1 MHVSNWRAFA
11 RAHWLLLLF
20 LLLIPLLLV
29 LLSPSLQTGFI
40 NDDFNDIA
48 IRHYDALDSLPRQD
62 YALWTRLFVKRALT
76 DLATGLP
83 IIRPTRQLTFWSDY
97 FMFHL
102 NAFGYRFTEFLFYL
116 ATCLLVALI
125 EWRLTRRRA
134 AAFLAGLFFAVL
146 PVHSA
151 PVVAISSRG
160 HLLAGFFV
168 ALSLLFYIL
177 PRTRMRV
184 VVSLLAYAFAI
195 GAQETALIF
204 PALLIL
210 YEAIYRREDF
220 SRVPRQLLRRLSPY
234 FLMAIFVVALRFLLF
249 GRLSYVAE
257 GGGDFNWVFQLEGY
271 SLVLLQP
278 FMDDISD
285 AQTIAIIAF
294 LALMLIL
301 YHSRREVRFG
311 LLWIPLSLIIALV
324 SSPQERYFFTPSI
337 GLALAFG
344 SILAQPFPV
353 TKPWTRAASAL
364 IAAVVLVALSYGA
377 YVRNRE
383 YANVGVITASIFTR
397 LKTLHPTLPQSSN
410 LVFVGLPLPVKR
422 GAVLP
427 ANSHLQF
434 AAQLAYAD
442 RSLRAT
448 AVKQFPSTVTS
459 PDRTFFFEYE
469 KPKLTERADLVAA
482 SRNRLRCEDSPD
494 RTIVWDFQNGL
505 QGWAAWNDIEKFEA
519 SAGGLSIRSTG
530 SDPVMA
536 SPLIE
541 ARSNDLDHI
550 QIKMSARS
558 NQPALNA
565 QLYWQTS
572 AMDDFSSNASQSF
585 TIPADGTA
593 QTLNL
598 KLPVQGTD
606 PIIRLR
612 LDPANAPADIT
623 LDSIAV
629 VCHQ

>member
-62 YALWTRLFVKRALT
+62 YAFWTQLFVKRALT

-102 NAFGYRFTEFLFYL
+102 NAFGYRFSEYLFYL
-116 ATCLLVALI
+116 VTCLLVALI
-125 EWRLTRRRA
+125 EYRLTFRRA

-160 HLLAGFFV
+160 HLLAATFI

-177 PRTRMRV
+177 PRTRLRV
-184 VVSLLAYAFAI
+184 VVSLIAYAFAI
-195 GAQETALIF
+195 GSQETALIF

-210 YEAIYRREDF
+210 YEAIYHREDF
-220 SRVPRQLLRRLSPY
+220 SRAPRQLLWRLLPY
-234 FLMAIFVVALRFLLF
+234 GLMALAVVLLRQLLF
-249 GRLSYVAE
+249 GRLSYVE
-257 GGGDFNWVFQLEGY
+257 GGAGDFQWLFQLEGY

-278 FMDDISD
+278 FIDDISD
-285 AQTIAIIAF
+285 AQTIAFIAF
-294 LALMLIL
+294 LGLLLAF
-301 YHSRREVRFG
+301 YHSRREVWFG
-311 LLWIPLSLIIALV
+311 FLWVPLSLIIALV

-344 SILAQPFPV
+344 SILAQPFPF

-364 IAAVVLVALSYGA
+364 LAAVVLVALTFGA

-383 YANVGVITASIFTR
+383 YANIGAITASIFTQ
-397 LKTLHPTLPQSSN
+397 LKTLHPTLPPSSN

-422 GAVLP
+422 GAVMP

-434 AAQLAYAD
+434 ALQLAYAD
-442 RSLRAT
+442 RSLHAA
-448 AVKQFPSTVTS
+448 AVKQFPLTVAA
-459 PDRTFFFEYE
+459 PDRTFFLEYS
-469 KPKLTERADLVAA
+469 KPKLTERADLTTA
-482 SRNRLRCEDSPD
+482 LRERVRCGDSPA
-494 RTIVWDFQNGL
+494 RTIVWDFGSGA
-505 QGWAAWNDIEKFEA
+505 QGWEAWNDIDVFE
-519 SAGGLSIRSTG
+519 SGAGGLSIRSSG
-530 SDPVMA
+530 SDPFMG
-536 SPLIE
+536 SPPIE
-541 ARSNDLDHI
+541 VKPSDLDRVE
-550 QIKMSARS
+550 IKLSARS
-558 NQPALNA
+558 NQPLLNA
-565 QLYWQTS
+565 ELYWQTS
-572 AMDDFSSNASQSF
+572 AMDDFTADAKQSF
-585 TIPADGTA
+585 QVPADGATR
-593 QTLNL
+593 TIDF
-598 KLPVQGTD
+598 KLPVRGSD
-606 PIIRLR
+606 PIVRLR
-612 LDPANAPADIT
+612 LDPADAPADLTINSIT
-623 LDSIAV
+623 L
-629 VCHQ
+629 VCQK